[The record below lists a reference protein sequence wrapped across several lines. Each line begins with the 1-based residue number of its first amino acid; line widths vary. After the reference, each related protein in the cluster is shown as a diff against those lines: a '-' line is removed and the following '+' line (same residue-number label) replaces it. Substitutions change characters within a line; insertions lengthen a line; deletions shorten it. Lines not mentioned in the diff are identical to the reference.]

1 MKIKT
6 ILLFLLCSLFFLNC
20 SADKTDQPP
29 PEPQTKHIGEK
40 PAVPSPNSANS
51 QDLKPDLHIS
61 GTLNTN
67 ISGASS
73 THISG
78 GE

>member
-1 MKIKT
+1 MKSIT

-29 PEPQTKHIGEK
+29 PEPQTKHIGAN
-40 PAVPSPNSANS
+40 PPSPNSPNS
-51 QDLKPDLHIS
+51 QDLEPDLHIS
-61 GTLNTN
+61 GAPNTHV
-67 ISGASS
+67 SGASS

>member
-1 MKIKT
+1 MKSIT

-29 PEPQTKHIGEK
+29 PEPQTKHFGAK
-40 PAVPSPNSANS
+40 PPSPNSTNS

-61 GTLNTN
+61 GAPNTHV
-67 ISGASS
+67 SGASS